1 VLLDKVEQVI
11 RLVRSK
17 GVGVYFVTQNPLD
30 VPDAVLGQL
39 GNRVQHALR
48 AFTPRDQKAV
58 KAAAETF
65 RANKG
70 VDVSTVITELGV
82 GEALVSVLDATGTP
96 TPVERALI
104 YPPESRVGPIT
115 PQERQ
120 QVIQKSVLFGH
131 YEKMIDRESA
141 YEKLTQKTGAAL
153 DRTAQQ
159 PATGQTSGQP
169 AGGPAQSGGGG
180 WFGDLVKEGGA
191 ILTAPTGRSG
201 RGESLAESMAK
212 STVRAMGSSVGRQI
226 ARGIL
231 GSILGGTSSR
241 SRY

>member
-1 VLLDKVEQVI
+1 M
-11 RLVRSK
+11 
-17 GVGVYFVTQNPLD
+17 
-30 VPDAVLGQL
+30 
-39 GNRVQHALR
+39 
-48 AFTPRDQKAV
+48 
-58 KAAAETF
+58 
-65 RANKG
+65 
-70 VDVSTVITELGV
+70 STVITELGV

-96 TPVERALI
+96 TPVERAFI

-120 QVIQKSVLFGH
+120 QVIQKSVLFAH

-159 PATGQTSGQP
+159 PATVQTGQQP
-169 AGGPAQSGGGG
+169 APGQSSGGG

-191 ILTAPTGRSG
+191 ILTAPTGKSG

-226 ARGIL
+226 ARGNSWVHPGWNEFAQPLLRAPFFFLCAFI
-231 GSILGGTSSR
+231 
-241 SRY
+241 